1 MAYRRRGILSSTIND
16 VEVRMLV
23 FRTQKEHSGC
33 IRRFLSVINGNELGE
48 DDRRQ
53 AVKGHEK

>member
-16 VEVRMLV
+16 VEVRMFV

-33 IRRFLSVINGNELGE
+33 IRRFLSVINGKELGE